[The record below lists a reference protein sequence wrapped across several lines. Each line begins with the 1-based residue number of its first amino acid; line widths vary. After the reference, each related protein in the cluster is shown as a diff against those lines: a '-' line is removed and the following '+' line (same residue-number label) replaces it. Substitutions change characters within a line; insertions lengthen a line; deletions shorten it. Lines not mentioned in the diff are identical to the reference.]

1 MKIIVNPHKLEIAKS
16 PVNEKEINVTEFEF
30 EFAGEITDNYVKEA
44 YFTFK
49 GNTYKQIIVN
59 NKCDIPSEVLDEKG
73 QVELGV
79 VAYIVENGEELK
91 RYNPS
96 PAYFNTWVG
105 SLKEEYENTEPITP
119 TDLEQLQS
127 VVAGKQNMLVSG
139 TNIKTINNQSLL
151 GSGNINIQGGSGG
164 SNDYEDL
171 DNKPSINNVELIGNK
186 SLTDLGIDIPTTLA
200 ELTDDSTHR
209 VVTDTEKAT
218 WYGKSD
224 FSGSYTDL
232 TDKPT
237 IPTVPTNVSSF
248 TNDSGYLVSG
258 DLKTINGNSVVGSG
272 NIVVG
277 SDINY
282 YEWNGEYTGNETT
295 LQDVYDKIVSNEAVV
310 VKTTSQMRFI
320 IYTRVGNSGYAYSKP
335 TFIGTTYGNS
345 NTPVLIANVIRNTND
360 GNTNALEWGLIGVY
374 FQVSGGTVTG
384 VQPFS
389 QINYN
394 LPIQSMVDRYDS
406 QVDFRFKHTLT
417 TDNTVSYTPTADYN
431 PATKKYVDDSIASAI
446 TTTLNGSY

>member
-16 PVNEKEINVTEFEF
+16 PVNEKEINVTECEF
-30 EFAGEITDNYVKEA
+30 EFAEEITDNYVKEA

-59 NKCDIPSEVLDEKG
+59 NQCDIPSEVLDEKG

-139 TNIKTINNQSLL
+139 TNIKTINNESLL

-164 SNDYEDL
+164 SSDYEDL
-171 DNKPSINNVELIGNK
+171 ENKPSINNVELIGNK
-186 SLTDLGIDIPTTLA
+186 SLADLGIDIPTTLA

-258 DLKTINGNSVVGSG
+258 DLKTINGTSLVGSG
-272 NIVVG
+272 DIVVG

-282 YEWNGEYTGNETT
+282 YEWNGEYTGNETM
-295 LQDVYDKIVSNEAVV
+295 LQEIYDKIVSNEAVI
-310 VKTTSQMRFI
+310 VKVTTQMRFI
-320 IYTRVGNSGYAYSKP
+320 VYTRPNNSGYAYSKP
-335 TFIGTTYGNS
+335 TFIGTTYSNS
-345 NTPVLIANVIRNTND
+345 NTPVLLANVMRNTND
-360 GNTNALEWGLIGVY
+360 GNNNSSEWGLIGVY
-374 FQVSGGTVTG
+374 FQVSSGTVTG

-406 QVDFRFKHTLT
+406 QVDYRFKHTLT
-417 TDNTVSYTPTADYN
+417 TDNTTSYTPTADYN

-446 TTTLNGSY
+446 TTTLGGSF

>member
-1 MKIIVNPHKLEIAKS
+1 MKTIVNPHKLEIAKS
-16 PVNEKEINVTEFEF
+16 PVNEKEINVTECEF
-30 EFAGEITDNYVKEA
+30 EFADEITEDYVKEA

-127 VVAGKQNMLVSG
+127 VVAGKQDMLVSG

-164 SNDYEDL
+164 SSDYEDFE
-171 DNKPSINNVELIGNK
+171 NKPSINNVELIGNK
-186 SLTDLGIDIPTTLA
+186 SLTDLGIDVPTTLA

-218 WYGKSD
+218 WNSKSD

-237 IPTVPTNVSSF
+237 IPIVPTNLSSF
-248 TNDSGYLVSG
+248 TDDLGSSPNHTHSQYLTEHQS
-258 DLKTINGNSVVGSG
+258 LA
-272 NIVVG
+272 
-277 SDINY
+277 NY
-282 YEWNGEYTGNETT
+282 YTKSEV
-295 LQDVYDKIVSNEAVV
+295 D
-310 VKTTSQMRFI
+310 
-320 IYTRVGNSGYAYSKP
+320 
-335 TFIGTTYGNS
+335 
-345 NTPVLIANVIRNTND
+345 
-360 GNTNALEWGLIGVY
+360 NA
-374 FQVSGGTVTG
+374 
-384 VQPFS
+384 
-389 QINYN
+389 IN
-394 LPIQSMVDRYDS
+394 
-406 QVDFRFKHTLT
+406 
-417 TDNTVSYTPTADYN
+417 
-431 PATKKYVDDSIASAI
+431 SAI
-446 TTTLNGSY
+446 TTTLGGSF

>member
-1 MKIIVNPHKLEIAKS
+1 MKVIVNPHKLEIAKS
-16 PVNEKEINVTEFEF
+16 PVNEKEINVTECEF
-30 EFAGEITDNYVKEA
+30 EFAEEITDNYVKEA

-59 NKCDIPSEVLDEKG
+59 NKCDIPSEVLEEKG

-127 VVAGKQNMLVSG
+127 VVAGKQDMLVSG

-164 SNDYEDL
+164 SSDYEDL

-186 SLTDLGIDIPTTLA
+186 NLTDLGIDIPTTLA

-272 NIVVG
+272 DIVVG

-282 YEWNGEYTGNETT
+282 YEWNGEYTGNETM
-295 LQDVYDKIVSNEAVV
+295 LQEIYDKIVSNEAVV
-310 VKTTSQMRFI
+310 VKVTAQMRFI
-320 IYTRVGNSGYAYSKP
+320 VYTRPNNSGYAYSKP
-335 TFIGTTYGNS
+335 TFIGTTYSNS
-345 NTPVLIANVIRNTND
+345 NTPVLLANVMRNTND
-360 GNTNALEWGLIGVY
+360 GNNNSSEWGLIGVY
-374 FQVSGGTVTG
+374 FQVSSGTVTG
-384 VQPFS
+384 VQSFS

-406 QVDFRFKHTLT
+406 QVDYRFKHTLT
-417 TDNTVSYTPTADYN
+417 TDNTTSYTPAADYN

-446 TTTLNGSY
+446 TTTLGGSY